1 MSGNVKTID
10 PSSNLCE
17 AVAALNDGDTLV
29 LSPGVYNV
37 DKPVVVGKDVLIRSS
52 TGSPGDV
59 AIVRAGSTAAL
70 IDGGAP
76 AFENLT
82 FASISGTGESK
93 ANDEIRYESCVAVRG
108 GSPTFVGC
116 RATSA
121 DQSGFSVRGEGV
133 WAKLV
138 RCEARGTKHGGIFF
152 DGRATGLI
160 DKCVFADTGLGCV
173 DVEDTPE
180 GLWVEIR
187 DSRLIKSG
195 YASLNL
201 HNRGRVR
208 ITDSELVAYDT
219 SCAEVN
225 ENSTLE
231 ARSTQFRGLIPFD
244 PEDEDAPWP
253 AGIGAFN
260 SSVRVAYSTFKDFNI
275 GIYIHDSS
283 VTLERCLI
291 ADGNKSIVASQ
302 DGSGLELKECQLFK
316 DPEFNVDLENGEEV
330 AEKETGG
337 DAADRETSDD
347 LNDDFGFSEDDL
359 DDDFDDDVGEGET
372 EGEEEQDEDEFSD
385 EEWEKAYEIKG
396 KKIEELLGPAAPMVR
411 HAIIPYAIGGP
422 MHAIF
427 YPNSQYGGTFIASE
441 ELVDPNFNKPGNASF
456 HSFELT
462 IATRNPLPAK
472 YSSREGAEKAKA
484 ENDKTDKNHLSFLMK
499 ALKNGDPEEQF
510 DDAIN
515 RYVQIMTSVGR
526 YIESGATI
534 NRYETLEFP
543 KDYDLD
549 KVAGSCFI
557 FDVIGTPLK
566 PDDVS
571 LQKALSYFDRDPYA
585 IPEEDE
591 KNVRRDPDKEGT
603 FGLLLLIEL
612 NRSEMNYARKI
623 GGANFI
629 KLLKEENVWPFSDL
643 DRKKVK

>member
-1 MSGNVKTID
+1 MSGNIKTID

-17 AVAALNDGDTLV
+17 IVAALNDGDTLV

-180 GLWVEIR
+180 EQWVEIR

-201 HNRGRVR
+201 HNGGRVR
-208 ITDSELVAYDT
+208 ITDSELVAYVT
-219 SCAEVN
+219 SCAEIN

-231 ARSTQFRGLIPFD
+231 ARSVRFRGLVPFD
-244 PEDEDAPWP
+244 PTDEDAPDP
-253 AGIGAFN
+253 AGIATAN
-260 SSVRVAYSTFKDFNI
+260 STVRVFDSTFEDLNVGVYFHGSK
-275 GIYIHDSS
+275 
-283 VTLERCLI
+283 VAMERCQ
-291 ADGNKSIVASQ
+291 AT
-302 DGSGLELKECQLFK
+302 SGRYSVLSPDVGDRFEIKDCQFFKEPIL
-316 DPEFNVDLENGEEV
+316 DM
-330 AEKETGG
+330 
-337 DAADRETSDD
+337 DRDD
-347 LNDDFGFSEDDL
+347 EFSEEDSDADDESFEADFDVSDEIL
-359 DDDFDDDVGEGET
+359 DADFDDEDSNDAVNSGA
-372 EGEEEQDEDEFSD
+372 EEEKSEFAD
-385 EEWEKAYEIKG
+385 EEYEAAYKIKR

-411 HAIIPYAIGGP
+411 HAIIPYSIGGP
-422 MHAIF
+422 MDGIF
-427 YPNSQYGGTFIASE
+427 YPNSQYGGTFIVSE
-441 ELVDPNFNKPGNASF
+441 ELVDPKFNKPSNSSF
-456 HSFELT
+456 HSLELA
-462 IATRNPLPAK
+462 IATRRPLPAK
-472 YSSREGAEKAKA
+472 YLLKEEAEKANAKNEGRA
-484 ENDKTDKNHLSFLMK
+484 DEKDKIRLPFLTK
-499 ALKNGDPEEQF
+499 ALKGKDPEEQF
-510 DDAIN
+510 DEAIN

-557 FDVIGTPLK
+557 FDVVGTPFNAA
-566 PDDVS
+566 DVS
-571 LQKALSYFDRDPYA
+571 IQKALSYFDRDLYA
-585 IPEEDE
+585 LPEDVE
-591 KNVRRDPDKEGT
+591 KDVRRDPNETGT

-612 NRSEMNYARKI
+612 NRSEMNQARKI

-629 KLLKEENVWPFSDL
+629 KRLKEENVWPFSDL
-643 DRKKVK
+643 DRKKIS